1 MNYSWTQ
8 TRLPLATTGYHGL
21 LRPSTR
27 NSRIH
32 TRLSAI
38 RTTYKSTQTRTVNH
52 SSKSRT
58 QLAQQHCCEPHDLS
72 LMILG
77 LDNSPYSMSLVRPRL
92 KAAIANPSKCP
103 VYHLQ
108 MHRSSSAQLLFT
120 EAATPTRIEEH
131 ILHLLCMRCVPEY
144 FAGASRL
151 SEERVRR
158 ACSVCEA

>member
-1 MNYSWTQ
+1 M
-8 TRLPLATTGYHGL
+8 ATTGLHGL

-27 NSRIH
+27 NSRVH
-32 TRLSAI
+32 TRLHGQARYAQPTEAHRLALSNTAA
-38 RTTYKSTQTRTVNH
+38 RAAPSWRSSTAVSHTTCR
-52 SSKSRT
+52 
-58 QLAQQHCCEPHDLS
+58 CS

-77 LDNSPYSMSLVRPRL
+77 LENAPYSTSLVCPRL

-120 EAATPTRIEEH
+120 EAATPTCIEEH
-131 ILHLLCMRCVPEY
+131 ILLCTRCVPEY

>member
-1 MNYSWTQ
+1 M
-8 TRLPLATTGYHGL
+8 AFFGL
-21 LRPSTR
+21 LRAIHACTLDDST
-27 NSRIH
+27 
-32 TRLSAI
+32 TRPSAI
-38 RTTYKSTQTRTVNH
+38 RTTYRSTQTRTVNH

-77 LDNSPYSMSLVRPRL
+77 LENSPYSTSLVRPRL

-120 EAATPTRIEEH
+120 EAATPTHIETGQENGET
-131 ILHLLCMRCVPEY
+131 R
-144 FAGASRL
+144 
-151 SEERVRR
+151 EEEEQRGRMKV
-158 ACSVCEA
+158 SGVVVLWSLVVHP

>member
-1 MNYSWTQ
+1 M
-8 TRLPLATTGYHGL
+8 
-21 LRPSTR
+21 
-27 NSRIH
+27 
-32 TRLSAI
+32 
-38 RTTYKSTQTRTVNH
+38 RTTYRSTQTRTVNH

-77 LDNSPYSMSLVRPRL
+77 LENSPYSTSLVRPRL

-131 ILHLLCMRCVPEY
+131 ILLCTRCVPGY

-151 SEERVRR
+151 SEGRVRH
-158 ACSVCEA
+158 ACSVCEAREERGIVPASRFSRKLANSLKLA